1 MIQTNSKCYRFEKI
15 IFNDGLL
22 SDEVNATYIL
32 HLENNGRYESIMEQL
47 TEYHPTNIVYICY
60 NKGYANCEKAK
71 YINASALDLVDA
83 NLHIFKHAKD
93 HNYDNILVLEDDFI
107 FDKQIKDVAH
117 RNNIKSFVRT
127 HKNYSFMFLLG
138 CITFLQIP
146 YNYYTNRVISAGTHA
161 VIFNKL
167 LYNQTLN
174 ENLQNI
180 KDWDIYCNYK
190 FNQRYTYYIPLCYQL
205 FPETENQKTWGNWEG
220 STFIDMYG
228 VYIFKQLLK
237 LLQLDINVEPG
248 YTILYIVSR
257 IPFYL
262 LLILI
267 IWIIV
272 KKMYTINWNK
282 LSKKI
287 KIK

>member
-47 TEYHPTNIVYICY
+47 KEYHPTNIVYICY
-60 NKGYANCEKAK
+60 NKGYANCEKAE
-71 YINASALDLVDA
+71 YINAPALDLVDA

-107 FDKQIKDVAH
+107 FNKKIKHVAH
-117 RNNIKSFVRT
+117 RNNIKTFVRR
-127 HKNYSFMFLLG
+127 HKNYPFMYLLG

-146 YNYYTNRVISAGTHA
+146 YNYYTNITVSVGMHA

-167 LYNQTLN
+167 MYDEILN
-174 ENLQNI
+174 ENPQSI
-180 KDWDIYCNYK
+180 KDWDLYSNYN
-190 FNQRYTYYIPLCYQL
+190 FNKKYTYYIPLCYQL
-205 FPETENQKTWGNWEG
+205 FPKTENQKTWGDGYN
-220 STFIDMYG
+220 FLIADILIPINI
-228 VYIFKQLLK
+228 YIYK
-237 LLQLDINVEPG
+237 LLQLDIKAEPG
-248 YTILYIVSR
+248 YTIFYIVSR

-272 KKMYTINWNK
+272 KKLYSIKWNK
-282 LSKKI
+282 LINKYK
-287 KIK
+287 

>member
-1 MIQTNSKCYRFEKI
+1 MIQPNSKCYRFEKI

-47 TEYHPTNIVYICY
+47 NEYHPTNIVYICY
-60 NKGYANCEKAK
+60 NKGYANCKKSE
-71 YINASALDLVDA
+71 YINISSLDLVDT
-83 NLHIFKHAKD
+83 NLHILKHAKD

-107 FDKQIKDVAH
+107 FNKKIKDKSH
-117 RNNIKSFVRT
+117 RNNIKTFVRR
-127 HKNYSFMFLLG
+127 HENYPFMYLLG
-138 CITFLQIP
+138 CIPGLQIP
-146 YNYYTNRVISAGTHA
+146 YNYYTNIVVSAGMHA

-167 LYNQTLN
+167 MYDEILN
-174 ENLQNI
+174 ENPQSI
-180 KDWDIYCNYK
+180 KDWDMYSNYK
-190 FNQRYTYYIPLCYQL
+190 FKQRYTYYIPLCYQL

-220 STFIDMYG
+220 STFIDIFG
-228 VYIFKQLLK
+228 GNIFKQLLK
-237 LLQLDINVEPG
+237 LLQLDIDVEPG
-248 YTILYIVSR
+248 YTVLYIVSR

-272 KKMYTINWNK
+272 KNLYAIKWNK
-282 LSKKI
+282 LI
-287 KIK
+287 TPFLI